1 MTPTVAQYARHVD
14 PAFVKLLGSL
24 GYGRVFARAEGTCVW
39 DEQGRRYLDLLAGF
53 GSVNIGHNHPRLLAR
68 LHAFLDERPLNLSH
82 TGPSPYAARLAEALA
97 AAAGPPLEMSLFS
110 TSGADAVEAAVK
122 AARAATRRPRVVFC
136 ERAYH
141 GLSLGTLSV
150 SSSTRMRAP
159 FEPLMPA
166 CTAVPFGDI
175 DRLARALRGNDVA
188 IVLVEPVQI
197 EGGVHFAPPGY
208 LRAVRALCSAH
219 GTLLAFDEVQT
230 GFGRTGSLFAFQQED
245 ATPDLL
251 ILGKSAGGSIAALGV
266 TMTTRRVQKAAY
278 GSMRRFDL
286 HGSTF
291 AGNALAAAAAL
302 ETLRIV
308 DDERLVERSR
318 DKGGAFLAGLRAR
331 LDGHPLVA
339 GIRGRGLLLAIEL
352 RTPLASKAAT
362 LAGQW
367 LALALLEEGLI
378 VQPASQAWNVLRLE
392 PPLTIADAEIAEA
405 LDKIGRVFDSHQATV
420 PLLGRSAR
428 RLVEQ
433 LLARGRFR

>member
-1 MTPTVAQYARHVD
+1 MTTTVARYARHVD

-24 GYGRVFARAEGTCVW
+24 GYGRVFTRAEGACVW

-53 GSVNIGHNHPRLLAR
+53 GSVNIGHNHPRLRAR
-68 LHAFLDERPLNLSH
+68 LHAFLDEQPLNLSH

-110 TSGADAVEAAVK
+110 TSGADAVEAAIK
-122 AARAATRRPRVVFC
+122 AARAATRRTRVVFC

-150 SSSTRMRAP
+150 SSSPRMRAP

-175 DRLARALRGNDVA
+175 DRLAQALRGDDVA
-188 IVLVEPVQI
+188 VALVEPVQI

-208 LRAVRALCSAH
+208 LRAARELCARH

-230 GFGRTGSLFAFQQED
+230 GFGRTGSLFAFQQEE

-266 TMTTRRVQKAAY
+266 TMTTSRVQKAAY

-291 AGNALAAAAAL
+291 AGNALASAAAL
-302 ETLRIV
+302 ETLRIIQ
-308 DDERLVERSR
+308 DERLVERSR
-318 DKGGAFLAGLRAR
+318 DTGAALLAGLRAR

-352 RTPLASKAAT
+352 HTSLASKAAL

-378 VQPASQAWNVLRLE
+378 VQPASQAWNVLRIE
-392 PPLTIADAEIAEA
+392 PPLTIADTEIAEA
-405 LDKIGRVFDSHQATV
+405 LDKIGRVFDCHQSTV

-428 RLVEQ
+428 RIVEQ

>member
-1 MTPTVAQYARHVD
+1 MTTTVAQYARHVD

-24 GYGRVFARAEGTCVW
+24 GYGRVFTRAEGACVW

-53 GSVNIGHNHPRLLAR
+53 GSVNIGHNHPRLRAR
-68 LHAFLDERPLNLSH
+68 LHAFLDEQPLNLSH

-110 TSGADAVEAAVK
+110 TSGADAVEAAIK
-122 AARAATRRPRVVFC
+122 AARAATRRTRVVFC

-150 SSSTRMRAP
+150 SASPRMRAP

-166 CTAVPFGDI
+166 CTAVPFGDV
-175 DRLARALRGNDVA
+175 DRLAQALRGNDVA
-188 IVLVEPVQI
+188 VALVEPVQI

-208 LRAVRALCSAH
+208 LRAARELCSRH

-251 ILGKSAGGSIAALGV
+251 ILGKSAGGSIAPVGV
-266 TMTTRRVQKAAY
+266 TMTTSRVQKAAY

-291 AGNALAAAAAL
+291 AGNALASAAAL
-302 ETLRIV
+302 ETLRIIQ
-308 DDERLVERSR
+308 DERLVDRSR
-318 DKGGAFLAGLRAR
+318 DTGAALLAGLRAR

-352 RTPLASKAAT
+352 RTPVASKAAL

-378 VQPASQAWNVLRLE
+378 VQPASQAWNVLRIE
-392 PPLTIADAEIAEA
+392 PPLTIADTEIAEA
-405 LDKIGRVFDSHQATV
+405 LDTIGRVFDAHQSTV

-428 RLVEQ
+428 RIVEQ